1 MGQERVYAGTWIIEN
16 EESSYNG
23 ELYIDS
29 ENRIIALDLIF
40 QATEEHPIPGLPYV
54 GHVQFIR
61 GTLFSGGKVTLY
73 DCHTGPSVQCLG
85 SHTRQRI
92 YAKYLFDGLDL
103 RDERELRFKGASI
116 DFGEV
121 LEWFDICRIN
131 SEVTEEPE
139 SIVYHW
145 TKDAPVEFPY
155 NDNLTVTFTAAGQFG
170 GDRHEREY
178 TIRQR
183 VLVKLDY
190 KEEVPWETIMEDVNS
205 IRYLISLGMG
215 QKVEIQEATY
225 RHHLVY
231 YDFPEQ
237 ERMCRDA
244 DVLFG
249 TGKYTPTKRN
259 SGYKYTFTFHEFLNE
274 SGGFAGWTEKFKKMR
289 PVLELYFSRY
299 ERSGSAVTHFLTITQ
314 ALETFHARFITNSRS
329 KYKKRVEAMIPPDKD
344 GKRPSDKMDFLFGA
358 RQENETRSIILLS
371 RLGDLYY
378 AEGRLPLIG
387 VLAPPL
393 AFITKVSDSRN
404 YYTHYDEAKK
414 DLSYTEEELKRI
426 NKYLV
431 LLLEYHLLVQ
441 LGFDPNDT
449 RKKIA
454 EKAGY
459 YSFSDYSRK

>member
-1 MGQERVYAGTWIIEN
+1 MSQERVYAGTWIIEN

-61 GTLFSGGKVTLY
+61 GALFSGGKVTLY

-85 SHTRQRI
+85 SHTRQRV

-145 TKDAPVEFPY
+145 TKDEPREYAY
-155 NDNLTVTFTAAGQFG
+155 NSNLTVTFTATGQFG
-170 GDRHEREY
+170 GDRYEREY
-178 TIRQR
+178 TIRQQ

-190 KEEVPWETIMEDVNS
+190 KVDVPWETIMEDVNS

-249 TGKYTPTKRN
+249 TGKYTPTKRH

-274 SGGFAGWTEKFKKMR
+274 SGGFAGWTEKIKKMK

-299 ERSGSAVTHFLTITQ
+299 ERSGSAVTHFLAITQ